1 LRHFK
6 QTPQRR
12 IDAMRDTT
20 VTILTEDQAQTA
32 MAAVVDEY
40 VVEWQTPIHYHSD
53 AVTQIHAEIASHETA
68 ITRLNAVLVA
78 LSKPAR
84 QVWRTT

>member
-1 LRHFK
+1 
-6 QTPQRR
+6 
-12 IDAMRDTT
+12 MRDTP
-20 VTILTEDQAQTA
+20 VTILTDDQAQTA
-32 MAAVVDEY
+32 MAAVADEY

-78 LSKPAR
+78 LGEPAR
-84 QVWRTT
+84 QGRPTM